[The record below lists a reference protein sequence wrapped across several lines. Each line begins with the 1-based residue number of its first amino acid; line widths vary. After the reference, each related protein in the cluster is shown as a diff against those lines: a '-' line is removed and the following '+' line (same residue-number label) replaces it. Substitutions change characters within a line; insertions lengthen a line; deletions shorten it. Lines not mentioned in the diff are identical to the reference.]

1 MSNTMTVDAE
11 DNNPSRDSSPLTELP
26 SSSVTEVKTRDLE
39 APRPILPGMLGGYER
54 SPMAELKKQFDAE
67 TEEDRSLSDRV
78 GLMVKKRDLD
88 PRDLRDRGISYSD
101 TFPRFQL
108 DTGVGMRLAMLV
120 TDFQRVI
127 QRAALLIPTRRPN
140 QYFVIDPHAALM
152 NVLLGADTMDEMTI
166 AWHAMR
172 RHFELGLEYLNK
184 YDSEYKASTDRDVLV
199 SPVSTA
205 PELYDS
211 LAGYDKAPSHH
222 VARLTYLYENIPHL
236 RETMPSEWQ
245 KEPTFPDRDPERRP
259 STIYYSQEGERKELE
274 VPETSSWK
282 ASEEYAAPSG
292 PWESRRKKTAKRVSI
307 APGESGKEERE
318 RRNTEWE
325 RDTTMRYPRVETA
338 TGSSISDRDERPGGS
353 TTYFSAQPVQLYGS
367 STPFKTADQFL
378 GTVPKSTEES
388 ASTHQVPN
396 ADLPDT
402 LRGLAAPLSYGFGPS
417 DSISQI
423 RRQPKGPHSDYRYAG
438 WSRQV
443 PTHRAVL
450 AESGLAKGDSM
461 GSRRDRP
468 PHMRESDGPSPPS
481 GGQNREGSYFP
492 SRQGSAPNPGE
503 EGEVLQGAPHEIHL
517 AETNLR
523 RRTGAGE
530 EGDMADLRM
539 AATLRAAEGEQTREM
554 LLTPLKLLMAQLYR
568 RSILS

>member
-54 SPMAELKKQFDAE
+54 
-67 TEEDRSLSDRV
+67 
-78 GLMVKKRDLD
+78 
-88 PRDLRDRGISYSD
+88 DLRDRDISYSD

-127 QRAALLIPTRRPN
+127 QRAALLIPSRHPN

-166 AWHAMR
+166 AWHVMR
-172 RHFELGLEYLNK
+172 RRFELGLEYLNK
-184 YDSEYKASTDRDVLV
+184 YDSEYRASTDQDVLV

-211 LAGYDKAPSHH
+211 LAGYDKAPLHH
-222 VARLTYLYENIPHL
+222 VARLTYLYQNIPHL

-245 KEPTFPDRDPERRP
+245 KELTYLPAWIEAPDYLKTAFPDRDPERRP
-259 STIYYSQEGERKELE
+259 LTIYYSQEGERKELE

-282 ASEEYAAPSG
+282 ASEEYTAPSG
-292 PWESRRKKTAKRVSI
+292 PWESKRKKTAKRVSI
-307 APGESGKEERE
+307 APDESGKEERE

-353 TTYFSAQPVQLYGS
+353 TTYFSAQPVPLYRS

-388 ASTHQVPN
+388 ASTHQVLN

-423 RRQPKGPHSDYRYAG
+423 RR

-461 GSRRDRP
+461 GLRRDRP

-503 EGEVLQGAPHEIHL
+503 EGEVLQGAPHETHL

-523 RRTGAGE
+523 CRTGAGE
-530 EGDMADLRM
+530 EGDMADLQM
-539 AATLRAAEGEQTREM
+539 AATLRAAEGEQTKEM
-554 LLTPLKLLMAQLYR
+554 LLTPLKLHMAQLYR
-568 RSILS
+568 QSILS